1 MTKVEIV
8 GDRLRLTVEGLDV
21 VLAFKKSL
29 EVPLAHVSGV
39 ELGITEQAQAQLD
52 KSIRLPGAYMPGI
65 AIAGRFYREG
75 KWVFWNIHK
84 GERAIT
90 IALHHEDYVSVVV
103 EVAEPTQAISDI
115 RAALAGVPGG
125 VRQDSD

>member
-21 VLAFKKSL
+21 VLAIKKSL

-115 RAALAGVPGG
+115 RQALAGVPGG